1 MVSSTGAIL
10 MEPIKL
16 IITHNVDAQLSY
28 RTGVGSNLTRPQC
41 LSMYRVFGLNL
52 TVDVF
57 FVKSNISRRKK
68 LIFSKIK
75 RC

>member
-1 MVSSTGAIL
+1 MI
-10 MEPIKL
+10 MK
-16 IITHNVDAQLSY
+16 IIGTVL
-28 RTGVGSNLTRPQC
+28 L
-41 LSMYRVFGLNL
+41 YRVFGLNL

-68 LIFSKIK
+68 QIFSKIK

>member
-1 MVSSTGAIL
+1 MKCLCGTG
-10 MEPIKL
+10 KVGVVYC
-16 IITHNVDAQLSY
+16 IIVYCIVLHWWRSGHKCYTA
-28 RTGVGSNLTRPQC
+28 

-68 LIFSKIK
+68 QIFSKIK